1 MTTLLEDEHQALVT
15 DPLDEISQR
24 TGDSS
29 HQVFSDWVDLTLA
42 SFAGDEDAYQKP
54 LTRYDNNGCEEDTVR
69 ELATLHATAL
79 GGLVL
84 AMEQTEEDVL
94 GGVYE
99 YYGLTSNRF
108 AQYFTPG
115 AVSRAMAAM
124 NFPDNYD
131 LRDATSE
138 DPLVIGDI
146 SGCGSG
152 RLIVDIAKRVRELD
166 PEAPVVYV
174 GYDKDPICAKMA
186 VLNFVL
192 NDITG
197 YVFLGDALKLDAH
210 RAWFVSVAQLIRGDR
225 PVRPLDTDERERVS
239 NRFFG
244 VPLDDTATAMQEG
257 EESPTE
263 YPEDTVEA
271 NEPSGVHS
279 AGIEAELDV
288 TLDSENTDQLGF
300 DEFA

>member
-1 MTTLLEDEHQALVT
+1 MTTLLEDEHRALIT
-15 DPLDEISQR
+15 EPLDEISQR

-29 HQVFSDWVDLTLA
+29 FQVFSDWVDLTLA

-54 LTRYDNNGCEEDTVR
+54 LTRYDNNGGEEDTVR
-69 ELATLHATAL
+69 ELATLHANAL

-99 YYGLTSNRF
+99 YYGLTSSQF

-124 NFPDNYD
+124 NLPDSD
-131 LRDATSE
+131 ELRDATSE

-166 PEAPVVYV
+166 PEAPAVYV
-174 GYDKDPICAKMA
+174 GYEKDPICAKMA

-197 YVFLGDALKLDAH
+197 YVLLGDALKVDAH

-225 PVRPLDTDERERVS
+225 PVRPLDTDERDRVLD
-239 NRFFG
+239 RFFS
-244 VPLDDTATAMQEG
+244 VPLDDSATATQE
-257 EESPTE
+257 EEGSPTE
-263 YPEDTVEA
+263 NPGDAVEA

-279 AGIEAELDV
+279 AAIEAELDV

-300 DEFA
+300 DEFS